1 MNDIEEK
8 KKGVSAAPVVKKRSK
23 KKALIIFGA
32 VVVAVAVAFLILLEP
47 FKFDRVKAECKEIGG
62 DAVSP
67 GSELLFINMPPNSA
81 WINENVEE
89 SERENY
95 SLDSW
100 QNALGVVQYANGE
113 LGFSD
118 DVLDQMMDWQTSK
131 GSADSGRYSVYW
143 EYHPD
148 GCLSIRYSKYTLSD
162 LINGSW
168 SLF

>member
-1 MNDIEEK
+1 MNEN
-8 KKGVSAAPVVKKRSK
+8 VSSAPVVKKKGK
-23 KKALIIFGA
+23 KKVLIILGA
-32 VVVAVAVAFLILLEP
+32 VVVALAIAFFILLEP
-47 FKFDRVKAECKEIGG
+47 FKFDRVKAECDEIGG

-67 GSELLFINMPPNSA
+67 GVELLFIKMPPNSA

-100 QNALGVVQYANGE
+100 QNALGAVQYANGE

-118 DVLDQMMDWQTSK
+118 DVLDRMMDWQSPK
-131 GSADSGRYSVYW
+131 GSADSGRYSVFW
-143 EYHPD
+143 EYQSD

-162 LINGSW
+162 LFNGSW